1 MKKKVLSL
9 LVTFAMLFSMLPAT
23 ALAAG
28 ETVAKIGETTYETFS
43 EAMTAANAM
52 TGAVIVEVY
61 GEVEFT
67 NGMELK
73 NGSYPSITF
82 VGKSETAK
90 ITINQSA
97 GGDYLEAHGKTVA
110 FEDLILAKANPAWA
124 GNSGHMGNY
133 FSIQGGTVTYDSCTF
148 PNGACTSGG
157 TATYNDCTFQ
167 NTSEYGLWVYDDAF
181 VTVEGGTIESKK
193 GIKVYSE
200 DEASITST
208 LTVKNATFTE
218 NVTAKPAVA
227 IGYAESI
234 TLIGN
239 TYNNSTGVLELDS
252 GSDADCEGV
261 TFVAEDAEGNDI
273 ASTLTAVDRSNS
285 NAACGVLVDG
295 KIYTTITEAA
305 EDIESGDTVTL
316 LYSTEET
323 VELPEGVELTLA
335 DGVTAENV
343 TVAGPVLG
351 VLDIGVVTD
360 DANVENDS
368 YVYFDLSSLNA
379 ANSIEIKLYSGD
391 TLLST
396 TVLVN
401 EEYVTHTTLSAK
413 VEITDNSSSWDTTW
427 AVEPISNLIPDKAE
441 LYVDGTLA
449 DTVNQINMYNTD
461 YPEKAREWKDIEGV
475 ATAPA
480 GTITP
485 AYTRTDGFW
494 GEGKSNAAESYVV
507 ELYEGE
513 TKIASAS
520 LNDVGNIID
529 GTEKNVTWSIP
540 FAGSTDEYWTVE
552 WTEGYPKYD
561 MSPDTVKLVVDDT
574 LVATNNVQFNA
585 PDNLNKIVASTADPS
600 GTLTGYYTTLADAL
614 SAAANGGTVQLLSG
628 STAISAAGAVYG
640 KTVTITGEAVFD
652 WSKGNL
658 FVGRGGEGDGKL
670 IFKNAVITS
679 SSNNSST
686 GIHVS
691 GREKET
697 DNKYDGTLVIDNS
710 TIELDYLINRG
721 TIEVIG
727 DGTVGE
733 TPNLEVKNGFGI
745 AGRPA
750 SETESGEAATATITI
765 KNGAYVKVLNHNGM
779 GVGTASATPEG
790 YGVLNLED
798 SKFECASFNV
808 TKDLGTF
815 NVSGESVVAINALSG
830 GGVMYL
836 NGVELDENTAITGTE
851 TGVIKVA
858 SGTNNISGS
867 TIKVKTFQVGTGNEG
882 SNVAPTENVVVNL
895 MDGAVLSTKGSAY
908 DGWVG
913 SKYRN
918 TISDVRYIL
927 NIDESVATFGYLHVS
942 KDGVLNVTGDVAEE
956 SKAYIASGYYTF
968 YVGDFIVNGVA
979 TLDDVDTRVQYGK
992 VSVDNADAGESAG
1005 TLNIK
1010 NCDEIVFAAEG
1021 NDNSALKWW
1030 NSGIV
1035 NIENSTV
1042 SARTPNITA
1051 TGALNLVGSE
1061 FSASNTAITN
1071 AGTITMDATSKIT
1084 ATDVAGDG
1092 DVAIDATGFTGT
1104 KTVIDVDSTT
1114 TLTNNKLTVT
1124 GSDYK
1129 RSSGDVILVNVG
1141 DVESGTLYVNTDWT
1155 SQDAI
1160 DAVMGELSGYE
1171 YNTNVFDTL
1180 SAAFSAAGNGNTVE
1194 IMSAG
1199 TYELSTSG
1207 KDITITGS
1215 VDGVVFDNI
1224 GAKNMGGAN
1233 VTFNNVTFDYYPNT
1247 TYTGL
1252 QHSGN
1257 LTYNN
1262 CIINGQVFLYGASE
1276 TFNNCTFNQNSADAY
1291 NVWTYGAKDV
1301 AFNECTFNSVGK
1313 SVLVY
1318 NEGAGATDLT
1328 VTDTEFIASASADG
1342 KAAIEIDTSLMPE
1355 GTDIVIDDK
1364 TTATGFDAGSVSGNS
1379 LWNDKKDQ
1387 TDLTVTVGEE
1397 QVWPIAVAQI
1407 GDQKFY
1413 SLQDAVNAAVEN
1425 ETVTI
1430 TLLTDTSEAARI
1442 DIGSKKDITIVG
1454 QVNGEGE
1461 YPAFTGWFKVTGK
1474 LTLKDVTLVAPSTAV
1489 PGETTSQYTKT
1500 VIGLMNTGDVVCE
1513 NVTFDMS
1520 NAVADST
1527 AITAWW
1533 STGDGANITVT
1544 GCTFD
1549 CAGQRPIRSDACV
1562 TVEGCTFNDP
1572 YRYAVQMTSKSST
1585 MAADAEAYVV
1595 FNNNTIVDGE
1605 NGKEYVYGVQL
1616 EGGYGC
1622 SDLTITGTGNT
1633 ITADENDG
1641 STLYFV
1647 ENTDNMGFETIQWKT
1662 ETAPVLD
1669 QSTFAAKI
1677 AGTDGDI
1684 YLPTLAEAIGI
1695 VAADGTVTLVANSTE
1710 EIAINKA
1717 LTIELNGFTA
1727 EKVTPADGYAVVK
1740 YETKWVFGAADSVV
1754 PVTGVT
1760 LSGATSVN
1768 VGNTITLTATVAPDN
1783 ATDKTVTWTSS
1794 NESVATVAD
1803 GVVTG
1808 VAAGTATITVTTA
1821 DGGFTA
1827 DCTVTVSRASSGGGG
1842 GGSYNPSYTIT
1853 AEDTENGSITVS
1865 PSRASSGSTVTITV
1879 DPDSGYELDELTVLD
1894 KNGKEV
1900 KLTKKSDSKYTFK
1913 MPSGKVTVEATFAEI
1928 EAFENPFTDVAE
1940 GAYYYDAVLWAAENG
1955 ITGGTSATT
1964 FSPTVTCTRAQTV
1977 TFLWRAAG
1985 SPDPEGTNMPF
1996 TDVASDAYY
2005 YDAVLWAVE
2014 NGITSGTSATTFSP
2028 NATVTRAQNV
2038 TFLWRWAESSAV
2050 EAVNPFT
2057 DVAADM
2063 YYHDAVL
2070 WAADEG
2076 ITAGTSAT
2084 TFSPDDPC
2092 LRSQIVTFLYRYLVK

>member
-9 LVTFAMLFSMLPAT
+9 LVTFAMVLGMFPAT
-23 ALAAG
+23 ALAADFNVTADGNDLNDAESNDYYTFDEVLTYATAEDTIIIKEDITADTAFTVTDTTIDLGGNTLKIGAGGNYFKGDVTVKNGTIDISGVTANGDCIMGIGDRSADATLTLSDVDLIGTDYSSAFAVLMVYGGGTLIVKRG
-28 ETVAKIGETTYETFS
+28 EWNLSDDQSTAGGVIKNESGAGDSGNVNISGTTMKFSDVERGIAGATVVLDKVDLTITGGDNGINGSKLTVKDSDITITGGTGRALTVTDYDVSVENSTLNLSGNEEADIRFKSSNTLTIDTNSTLSDCSVIADSAATAAKVNDTIVTGTETAPQSVSVADGETTIKTAPKGNVPTGYTTETK
-43 EAMTAANAM
+43 
-52 TGAVIVEVY
+52 IW
-61 GEVEFT
+61 GET
-67 NGMELK
+67 
-73 NGSYPSITF
+73 
-82 VGKSETAK
+82 
-90 ITINQSA
+90 
-97 GGDYLEAHGKTVA
+97 
-110 FEDLILAKANPAWA
+110 W
-124 GNSGHMGNY
+124 
-133 FSIQGGTVTYDSCTF
+133 
-148 PNGACTSGG
+148 
-157 TATYNDCTFQ
+157 
-167 NTSEYGLWVYDDAF
+167 
-181 VTVEGGTIESKK
+181 
-193 GIKVYSE
+193 
-200 DEASITST
+200 
-208 LTVKNATFTE
+208 
-218 NVTAKPAVA
+218 
-227 IGYAESI
+227 
-234 TLIGN
+234 
-239 TYNNSTGVLELDS
+239 
-252 GSDADCEGV
+252 
-261 TFVAEDAEGNDI
+261 
-273 ASTLTAVDRSNS
+273 S
-285 NAACGVLVDG
+285 NAQ
-295 KIYTTITEAA
+295 E
-305 EDIESGDTVTL
+305 
-316 LYSTEET
+316 
-323 VELPEGVELTLA
+323 
-335 DGVTAENV
+335 
-343 TVAGPVLG
+343 
-351 VLDIGVVTD
+351 
-360 DANVENDS
+360 S
-368 YVYFDLSSLNA
+368 YV
-379 ANSIEIKLYSGD
+379 IKIYSGD
-391 TLLST
+391 TLMGT
-396 TVLVN
+396 
-401 EEYVTHTTLSAK
+401 TTL
-413 VEITDNSSSWDTTW
+413 N
-427 AVEPISNLIPDKAE
+427 PDVYTAF
-441 LYVDGTLA
+441 DG
-449 DTVNQINMYNTD
+449 
-461 YPEKAREWKDIEGV
+461 
-475 ATAPA
+475 
-480 GTITP
+480 
-485 AYTRTDGFW
+485 
-494 GEGKSNAAESYVV
+494 
-507 ELYEGE
+507 
-513 TKIASAS
+513 
-520 LNDVGNIID
+520 DVS
-529 GTEKNVTWSIP
+529 VTWHISFDP
-540 FAGSTDEYWTVE
+540 STDTDEYWIQE
-552 WTEGYPKYD
+552 WTVAPSLIMQPDKVVLCVDGVDVSEGEIQ
-561 MSPDTVKLVVDDT
+561 M
-574 LVATNNVQFNA
+574 NG
-585 PDNLNKIVASTADPS
+585 PDNINKIVAATADS
-600 GTLTGYYTTLADAL
+600 TGSITGYYTTLADAL
-614 SAAANGGTVQLLSG
+614 SAAADGGTVQLLSG

-691 GREKET
+691 GREKGT
-697 DNKYDGTLVIDNS
+697 NNKYDGTLVIDNS

-727 DGTVGE
+727 NGTVGE

-779 GVGTASATPEG
+779 GVGTASTTPEG

-798 SKFECASFNV
+798 SKFECDSFNV

-815 NVSGESVVAINALSG
+815 NVSGESVVAIDALSG

-836 NGVELDENTAITGTE
+836 NGVELDENTVITGTE
-851 TGVIKVA
+851 AGVIKVA

-867 TIKVKTFQVGTGNEG
+867 TIKVKTFQVGTGKED

-895 MDGAVLSTKGSAY
+895 MDGAVLSTKGSDY

-913 SKYRN
+913 SKYGN

-942 KDGVLNVTGDVAEE
+942 KDGVLNVKGDVAEE
-956 SKAYIASGYYTF
+956 DKANIASGNYTF
-968 YVGDFIVNGVA
+968 YVGNFIVNGVA

-992 VSVDNADAGESAG
+992 VSVDNTDTGESAG

-1021 NDNSALKWW
+1021 NTNSALKWW
-1030 NSGIV
+1030 NSGVV

-1061 FSASNTAITN
+1061 FSTSSTAITN
-1071 AGTITMDATSKIT
+1071 AGTITMDAASKIT
-1084 ATDVAGDG
+1084 ATDIAGDG
-1092 DVAIDATGFTGT
+1092 EVAIDATGFTGT

-1233 VTFNNVTFDYYPNT
+1233 VTFNNVTFDYYPNK

-1291 NVWTYGAKDV
+1291 NVWTYGAKAV

-1318 NEGAGATDLT
+1318 NEGACATDLT
-1328 VTDTEFIASASADG
+1328 VTDTDFIASAPVEG
-1342 KAAIEIDTSLMPE
+1342 KAAIEIDTTLMPD

-1364 TTATGFDAGSVSGNS
+1364 TTATGFGTGSVSGES
-1379 LWNDKKDQ
+1379 LWNDKKNQ
-1387 TDLTVTVGEE
+1387 TDLTVTVAGE
-1397 QVWPIAVAQI
+1397 QVWPRGTADLTYGGYVGTSGEVGTEGYRENIQVDLYNVYAAE
-1407 GDQKFY
+1407 
-1413 SLQDAVNAAVEN
+1413 SLVVELWSG
-1425 ETVTI
+1425 ETKLSTTTLRKVDRDDETAII
-1430 TLLTDTSEAARI
+1430 TR
-1442 DIGSKKDITIVG
+1442 
-1454 QVNGEGE
+1454 
-1461 YPAFTGWFKVTGK
+1461 PVTGSITANIVVYGR
-1474 LTLKDVTLVAPSTAV
+1474 LAGSWDTEWHVAP
-1489 PGETTSQYTKT
+1489 
-1500 VIGLMNTGDVVCE
+1500 N
-1513 NVTFDMS
+1513 
-1520 NAVADST
+1520 
-1527 AITAWW
+1527 
-1533 STGDGANITVT
+1533 
-1544 GCTFD
+1544 
-1549 CAGQRPIRSDACV
+1549 SDDIPD
-1562 TVEGCTFNDP
+1562 TI
-1572 YRYAVQMTSKSST
+1572 K
-1585 MAADAEAYVV
+1585 AY
-1595 FNNNTIVDGE
+1595 
-1605 NGKEYVYGVQL
+1605 
-1616 EGGYGC
+1616 
-1622 SDLTITGTGNT
+1622 
-1633 ITADENDG
+1633 
-1641 STLYFV
+1641 
-1647 ENTDNMGFETIQWKT
+1647 
-1662 ETAPVLD
+1662 
-1669 QSTFAAKI
+1669 
-1677 AGTDGDI
+1677 
-1684 YLPTLAEAIGI
+1684 
-1695 VAADGTVTLVANSTE
+1695 ADGKLVDTWNGGFTNDSE
-1710 EIAINKA
+1710 EAEYIA
-1717 LTIELNGFTA
+1717 LTGVS
-1727 EKVTPADGYAVVK
+1727 K
-1740 YETKWVFGAADSVV
+1740 
-1754 PVTGVT
+1754 PVHVSGVT
-1760 LSGATSVN
+1760 LSGTTSVK
-1768 VGNTITLTATVAPDN
+1768 VGNTTTLTATVAPDN
-1783 ATDKTVTWTSS
+1783 ATNKNVTWTSS
-1794 NESVATVAD
+1794 DTSVATVAD

-1808 VAAGTATITVTTA
+1808 VAAGTATITVTTE
-1821 DGGFTA
+1821 DGGFAA

-1842 GGSYNPSYTIT
+1842 GGGSASYTI
-1853 AEDTENGSITVS
+1853 AVEDTKNGDITVS

-1894 KNGKEV
+1894 RNGKEI

-1913 MPSGKVTVEATFAEI
+1913 MPSGKVTIEAIFAEI
-1928 EAFENPFTDVAE
+1928 EAFENPFVDVAE

-1964 FSPTVTCTRAQTV
+1964 FSPAVTCTRAQTV